1 MVRVVFVC
9 VLLMLAGRVAEA
21 QVQPVGP
28 GSRIMVWT
36 ESRIGP
42 LDVVS
47 ADGAMIEA
55 RDAGGATVRLDLGQA
70 RRIDVSRRR
79 SLGEGA
85 ARGLLLG
92 ALVSAG
98 IGAVAGF
105 AVKDEFFGDT
115 AFDRALLGA
124 GVFGA
129 GGAVLGLV
137 GGALNPGNTWTR
149 LEPPV
154 SVRVRPH
161 DSRLS
166 IGLAARF

>member
-1 MVRVVFVC
+1 MVRLVFVC
-9 VLLMLAGRVAEA
+9 VLLMLGRAAEA
-21 QVQPVGP
+21 QVRPVGP

-36 ESRIGP
+36 DTRIGP

-79 SLGEGA
+79 SHGEGA
-85 ARGLLLG
+85 ARGLFLG
-92 ALVSAG
+92 ALVSAVG
-98 IGAVAGF
+98 GAVGGF
-105 AVKDEFFGDT
+105 AINDEFFGDT
-115 AFDRALLGA
+115 AFERALLGA

-166 IGLAARF
+166 LGLAARF